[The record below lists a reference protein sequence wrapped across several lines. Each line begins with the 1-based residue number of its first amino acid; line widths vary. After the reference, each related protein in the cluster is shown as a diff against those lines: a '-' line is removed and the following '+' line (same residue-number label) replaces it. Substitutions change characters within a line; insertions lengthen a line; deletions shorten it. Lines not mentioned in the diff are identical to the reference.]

1 MGWLLAA
8 VVAVVVG
15 VVAGPKWVL
24 APLLGYVVFRVG
36 TAMIGNLVAGGRHG
50 ADEAPVPVG
59 DRPERTVYWCEQC
72 GAELLLVVRGAA
84 TPPRHCGER
93 MHERV
98 ELLRDT

>member
-1 MGWLLAA
+1 MGWVVAA

-15 VVAGPKWVL
+15 FTLGPKWVVG
-24 APLLGYVVFRVG
+24 PLLGYAVFRVG
-36 TAMIGNLVAGGRHG
+36 TAMLGNLAAGSRH
-50 ADEAPVPVG
+50 AVDEAPVRVT

-72 GAELLLVVRGAA
+72 GAELLLVVRGAT

-93 MHERV
+93 MHERI